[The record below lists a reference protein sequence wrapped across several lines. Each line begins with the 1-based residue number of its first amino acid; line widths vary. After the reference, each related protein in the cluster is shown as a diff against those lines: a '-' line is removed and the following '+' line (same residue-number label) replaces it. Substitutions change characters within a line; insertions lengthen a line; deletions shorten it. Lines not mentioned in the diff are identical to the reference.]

1 MRDLVTRKQRRQPW
15 VARLSLALCFA
26 ACKEQDPPGVTRGA
40 REHVVI
46 GAPSDE
52 SVPSSAA
59 AALASPLETGRIGT
73 IADNLPFE
81 PTGEKIASIAWRTW
95 VYTDT
100 GPERTRYGY
109 LRAGSVVDRRGPPI
123 RNDGCSEGWYR
134 INPRGFVCV
143 GKGASLDLNHP
154 VVTASRRRPER
165 GAALPY
171 YYALAD
177 PDAPPHIYFRLPSVA
192 EMTTVEGGGVLQ
204 RAAAFRATAEGNG
217 LFDFLGKPGDPPSF
231 ITDSAALPKPYGAE
245 QRLHKTAS
253 AGQAAPESGFA
264 LSEMFVWQNRLF
276 GLSTELDVIPLDHLK
291 IVMPTAF
298 HGVALGEGEDLPV
311 AIITKR
317 WAPRYEQSD
326 SGQMKT
332 VGAFDY
338 RQVLKLSGKKIG
350 SEGVAFWEALD
361 GSYVPSST
369 ALILK
374 KRDSYPS
381 VADGNRKWIDVSI
394 NDQTLV
400 AYEGTKAVYVTLVST
415 GIAGLAD
422 PEKAP
427 ATVRGTFM
435 VHAKHVTATMDGD
448 EDVADSFSLR
458 DVPFVQYFHKG
469 YALHGAYWHDEFG
482 KVRSHG
488 CINLAPV
495 DAAWLFEWTDPPVP
509 AGWHA
514 ALNSE
519 RGTAINIHP

>member
-1 MRDLVTRKQRRQPW
+1 
-15 VARLSLALCFA
+15 
-26 ACKEQDPPGVTRGA
+26 
-40 REHVVI
+40 
-46 GAPSDE
+46 
-52 SVPSSAA
+52 
-59 AALASPLETGRIGT
+59 
-73 IADNLPFE
+73 
-81 PTGEKIASIAWRTW
+81 
-95 VYTDT
+95 
-100 GPERTRYGY
+100 
-109 LRAGSVVDRRGPPI
+109 
-123 RNDGCSEGWYR
+123 
-134 INPRGFVCV
+134 
-143 GKGASLDLNHP
+143 
-154 VVTASRRRPER
+154 
-165 GAALPY
+165 
-171 YYALAD
+171 
-177 PDAPPHIYFRLPSVA
+177 
-192 EMTTVEGGGVLQ
+192 
-204 RAAAFRATAEGNG
+204 
-217 LFDFLGKPGDPPSF
+217 
-231 ITDSAALPKPYGAE
+231 
-245 QRLHKTAS
+245 
-253 AGQAAPESGFA
+253 
-264 LSEMFVWQNRLF
+264 
-276 GLSTELDVIPLDHLK
+276 
-291 IVMPTAF
+291 
-298 HGVALGEGEDLPV
+298 
-311 AIITKR
+311 
-317 WAPRYEQSD
+317 
-326 SGQMKT
+326 
-332 VGAFDY
+332 
-338 RQVLKLSGKKIG
+338 
-350 SEGVAFWEALD
+350 
-361 GSYVPSST
+361 
-369 ALILK
+369 LK